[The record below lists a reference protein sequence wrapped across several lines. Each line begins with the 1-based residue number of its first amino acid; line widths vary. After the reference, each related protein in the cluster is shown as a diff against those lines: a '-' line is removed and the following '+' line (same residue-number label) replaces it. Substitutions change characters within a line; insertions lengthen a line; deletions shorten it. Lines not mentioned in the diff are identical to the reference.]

1 MNVIELSKRQL
12 LIAHVF
18 DIPVRIDYRWFG
30 VLVLISALTAINIP
44 VELVESFFARFALA
58 LISTLVFFA
67 SILFHELAHA
77 FTARREGV
85 EVLEIVLHPFGGLAR
100 FRREPDT
107 PRAEFRI
114 AIAGP
119 FASFLLALAFLLLA
133 GLSLFIQTDILTPL
147 LTMLFFGNML
157 LAIFNLFPGYP
168 LDGGRVLRAFLW
180 RRGTDLNEATI
191 TTGRAGQI
199 IAIALI
205 SVGLYISFLRGDFFT
220 GIWTVLVGLFLLDA
234 ASGIIKQ
241 ASKNEGFTVEAAM
254 TLPVVVEPEASVAH
268 FIDHVLPLHR
278 QSVFLVAKDRQL
290 YGVLTLADL
299 KNIPRDQWHKKRI
312 LEVMRPVTNDYFVE
326 NTSPIAEARELMRT
340 NGIDALGVI
349 DETGELVGFLQR
361 GRIRKRS

>member
-1 MNVIELSKRQL
+1 MNVFEFSKRQL
-12 LIAHVF
+12 LLAHVF

-30 VLVLISALTAINIP
+30 VLILISTLTAVNIP
-44 VELVESFFARFALA
+44 VELVENFFARFALA

-85 EVLEIVLHPFGGLAR
+85 EVMEIVLHPFGGLAR

-119 FASFLLALAFLLLA
+119 FASFLLALVFLLLT
-133 GLSLFIQTDILTPL
+133 GLARFLEADILLPSLFL
-147 LTMLFFGNML
+147 LFFGNML

-180 RRGTDLNEATI
+180 RRGADLNEATM

-199 IAIALI
+199 IAITLI
-205 SVGLYISFLRGDFFT
+205 TVGLYISLVRGGFFI
-220 GIWTVLVGLFLLDA
+220 GVWTVLVGLFLLDA
-234 ASGIIKQ
+234 ATGIIKHT
-241 ASKNEGFTVEAAM
+241 SGHENYTVEEAM
-254 TLPVVVEPEASVAH
+254 MLPVSIEPEANVQH
-268 FIDHVLPLHR
+268 FIDHTLSLHR
-278 QSVFLVAKDRQL
+278 QSVFPVAKDRQF
-290 YGVLTLADL
+290 YGILALEDL
-299 KNIPRDQWHKKRI
+299 KKIPREDWNKKSVR
-312 LEVMRPVTNDYFVE
+312 EVMRPVTTEYFIE
-326 NTSPIAEARELMRT
+326 NTLPIAEARELMRT
-340 NGIDALGVI
+340 NGIGALGVI
-349 DETGELVGFLQR
+349 DENGELVGFLQR

>member
-1 MNVIELSKRQL
+1 MNVLEFSKRQL
-12 LIAHVF
+12 LVAHVF
-18 DIPVRIDYRWFG
+18 DIPVRVDYRWFG
-30 VLVLISALTAINIP
+30 VLILISVLTAVNIP
-44 VELVESFFARFALA
+44 VELIENFGARLVLA
-58 LISTLVFFA
+58 FISTLIFFA

-119 FASFLLALAFLLLA
+119 FASFLLALVFLLLTA
-133 GLSLFIQTDILTPL
+133 LSLFLQTDVLTPL

-205 SVGLYISFLRGDFFT
+205 SVGLYISFVRGDFFT

-234 ASGIIKQ
+234 ATGIIKQ
-241 ASKNEGFTVEAAM
+241 ASKNENFLVEEAM
-254 TLPVVVEPEASVAH
+254 TLPVAVEPDASVLH
-268 FIDHVLPLHR
+268 FIDHILPVYR

-290 YGVLTLADL
+290 YGILTLADL
-299 KNIPRDQWHKKRI
+299 KKIPRDEWNKKQV
-312 LEVMRPVTNDYFVE
+312 LEVMRPVTTDYFVE
-326 NTSPIAEARELMRT
+326 NNSPIADARELMRA
-340 NGIDALGVI
+340 NGIGALGVI
-349 DETGELVGFLQR
+349 DENGELVGFLQR
-361 GRIRKRS
+361 GKIRKRS

>member
-1 MNVIELSKRQL
+1 MNVIKLSKRQL

-30 VLVLISALTAINIP
+30 VLILISVLTAVNIP
-44 VELVESFFARFALA
+44 VELIESFWIRFVMAFV
-58 LISTLVFFA
+58 STLVFFA

-119 FASFLLALAFLLLA
+119 FASFLLALAFLLLTWI
-133 GLSLFIQTDILTPL
+133 SLVLRTDVLTPV

-205 SVGLYISFLRGDFFT
+205 TVGLYISLVRGDFFT

-234 ASGIIKQ
+234 ATGIIKQ
-241 ASKNEGFTVEAAM
+241 ASKSEDFTVEEAM
-254 TLPVVVEPEASVAH
+254 MLPVAVAPEASVSH

-278 QSVFLVAKDRQL
+278 QSIFLVARDRQL
-290 YGVLTLADL
+290 YGVLMLADL
-299 KNIPRDQWHKKRI
+299 QKIPRADWHKKQI
-312 LEVMRPVTNDYFVE
+312 LEVMRPVADDYFVE
-326 NTSPIAEARELMRT
+326 NTSPIADARELMRT
-340 NGIDALGVI
+340 NGIGALGVF
-349 DETGELVGFLQR
+349 DENGELVGFLQR
-361 GRIRKRS
+361 GRIRKRT